1 MHVSRALRGARVED
15 DLADLGTVGPD
26 GLLDRLVGALA
37 AGEVHVVE
45 VLQVLVAEEVDEAP
59 GRDAVGV
66 EEQELLEAGEAPDE
80 LEPEGSDVLDVVQA
94 ELPQPVALA
103 DLLDHGVVVVAP
115 LEPQDLQAVR
125 QRAHDEADG
134 PPVEVAG
141 EHELLEIF
149 AHAHYALRVVVGE
162 GGQGP
167 DMGSDFGF
175 KQ

>member
-59 GRDAVGV
+59 GRDVVGV
-66 EEQELLEAGEAPDE
+66 EQQQLLETGEARDE
-80 LEPEGSDVLDVVQA
+80 FEAEGRYVFDVVEA

-115 LEPQDLQAVR
+115 LEPQHLQAVR
-125 QRAHDEADG
+125 EGADDEADG
-134 PPVEVAG
+134 APVKVAG
-141 EHELLEIF
+141 EHELLEIL
-149 AHAHYALRVVVGE
+149 AHAHYALGVVV
-162 GGQGP
+162 
-167 DMGSDFGF
+167 
-175 KQ
+175 